1 MTGLPFPFSNDE
13 QPVSQAK
20 STPPTHCVPIIFN
33 TLRAHS
39 NPACSLIRRAT
50 ADRIFNNTLF
60 TTQFLFNILSHS
72 SPFVLFASSSQEGC
86 LCSQDGSRA
95 LEQYLFFSTKF
106 FSPSCTKQGLTNSLD
121 FIMIVFVAKTSR
133 VVRIWPTLIFTCKQ
147 VGIRPRVH

>member
-13 QPVSQAK
+13 QPVSSNLTRLVSGRLNQPHQHNVCL
-20 STPPTHCVPIIFN
+20 SFFN
-33 TLRAHS
+33 TLRAHA
-39 NPACSLIRRAT
+39 NPACLLIRRAT

-95 LEQYLFFSTKF
+95 LEQHLFFSTKNFHPVARNNGGCSCNF
-106 FSPSCTKQGLTNSLD
+106 FISC
-121 FIMIVFVAKTSR
+121 
-133 VVRIWPTLIFTCKQ
+133 
-147 VGIRPRVH
+147 